1 MGGTEVRSPAIWEV
15 GAAHRHRFGPRGLHS
30 QAGSAELGHGY
41 EDFGCYD
48 TSSVDYPDV
57 SLPVAEAVSQGKGF
71 EHGVL
76 ICSTGVGMSIAANK
90 VRGVRAALCHDT
102 FCARRSREH
111 NNANILCLGESIV
124 GQGLARDIVATY
136 LASEFAGGRH
146 ARRVEKIEALDG

>member
-1 MGGTEVRSPAIWEV
+1 MSLLT
-15 GAAHRHRFGPRGLHS
+15 
-30 QAGSAELGHGY
+30 ELGHGY

-102 FCARRSREH
+102 FCARRSRFERLSVTIH
-111 NNANILCLGESIV
+111 SAPDVPENTTMPTYSVSANRSS
-124 GQGLARDIVATY
+124 ARVLPVT
-136 LASEFAGGRH
+136 
-146 ARRVEKIEALDG
+146 